1 MARISLCDVGRPFSV
16 TVTGAVHAS
25 CGAAQIRSCLQ
36 HSTQCVPYKPMH
48 NAFNRTADRLYKRDC
63 LLQPTRLAIS
73 STSASTS
80 EHSTISAVILLYLH
94 ASALQ
99 NLIISYPAYFL
110 RSLIIQLH
118 IEFFINSD
126 FFINSRLYIFVPY
139 IASDFYNTLLPTFT
153 IMHRSVS
160 FHRTFGDMTQTCAF
174 FNFNVFNVLPTQ
186 EGDFCVWRAGLQPVM
201 SHK

>member
-1 MARISLCDVGRPFSV
+1 MLCGPTFQHDRHRCRPHVLRRCSNTVLSLTQHISVCRINLCTTHLTAQPTDFINVIVCFSRH
-16 TVTGAVHAS
+16 GQQSASAVHLLV
-25 CGAAQIRSCLQ
+25 R
-36 HSTQCVPYKPMH
+36 HSI
-48 NAFNRTADRLYKRDC
+48 
-63 LLQPTRLAIS
+63 TR
-73 STSASTS
+73 SASTS
-80 EHSTISAVILLYLH
+80 EHSTISAVISLYLP

-99 NLIISYPAYFL
+99 NIMISYPAYFL

-118 IEFFINSD
+118 IEFFIISE

-186 EGDFCVWRAGLQPVM
+186 EGDFCVWRA
-201 SHK
+201 SN